1 MGEVSLTLGTP
12 LAPRAAV
19 REESPQAAR
28 AKALVGE
35 YFDFIWR
42 SLRQL
47 GVPDADVDDATQQV
61 FVIATQKL
69 ERIEPGC
76 ERSYLY
82 SIALRIAARA
92 RRTRDRRREVADGDL
107 VQHEDPSPDPEEA
120 AARRHALE
128 LLDEVLAGMPLQLRA
143 VFTLYEL
150 EEVNVPEIAAM
161 LGIPVG
167 TVASRLRRA
176 RQEFQARARVV
187 ERGAL
192 SKSQTKS
199 APAASRGGMR

>member
-12 LAPRAAV
+12 LAPPAA
-19 REESPQAAR
+19 REESPQATR

-42 SLRQL
+42 ALRQL

-120 AARRHALE
+120 AARRRALE

-161 LGIPVG
+161 LGIPLG

-176 RQEFQARARVV
+176 RQEFSARAREV

-192 SKSQTKS
+192 SK
-199 APAASRGGMR
+199 GGMR